1 MYSTAGMHDKRCKYP
16 CTFSSRNIASSFEL
30 FKVWE
35 LEGNEKLLPTLSC
48 LLFPLVLYFWMFRS
62 HLNHMDWAVTSNSLR
77 STTFIR
83 NWFGWTV
90 HLTTLTAWLLM
101 GWGAPRVAPP
111 AAAVRAASRYPDR
124 GRKDRWVWRLLRV
137 PRGRPFP
144 SSPLLASWYETSF
157 FFRVNIY
164 CWNYKEKVWRERF
177 TELRGLVTSPFALP
191 LVSTLEIGSP
201 ALLFLTT
208 SGHC

>member
-1 MYSTAGMHDKRCKYP
+1 MLFQINSLLGDCHISFVNNGKVARRWLLDVCRFDFSLRWRAWRSGLDMYSTAGMHDKRCKYP

-35 LEGNEKLLPTLSC
+35 LEGNEKRLPTLSC

-90 HLTTLTAWLLM
+90 HLTTLTACLLM

-144 SSPLLASWYETSF
+144 SSPLLASW
-157 FFRVNIY
+157 
-164 CWNYKEKVWRERF
+164 
-177 TELRGLVTSPFALP
+177 
-191 LVSTLEIGSP
+191 
-201 ALLFLTT
+201 
-208 SGHC
+208 